1 MELLTNLLLEHPFIF
16 GATVGVIIGIVQII
30 MKKKDKE

>member
-16 GATVGVIIGIVQII
+16 GVIGGVIIGIVQII
-30 MKKKDKE
+30 MNKKGN